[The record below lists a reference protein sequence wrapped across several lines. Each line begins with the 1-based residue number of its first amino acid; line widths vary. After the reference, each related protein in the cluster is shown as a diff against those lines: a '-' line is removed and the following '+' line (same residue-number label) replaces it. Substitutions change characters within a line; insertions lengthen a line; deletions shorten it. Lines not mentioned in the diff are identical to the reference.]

1 MTEPTV
7 SKTRSQAVSR
17 LRIFITRLLTILL
30 LLQPVLASAV
40 PCLMV
45 PGSQDNLSAMAMP
58 GMAVSAMEGVDH
70 SAHHG
75 MAEGTSAD
83 TASGTCC
90 DSGYCSQGGCLSIS
104 ATVSS
109 STISHLPLYG
119 PVFQSVSSI
128 LPDWAPQSHYHPPA
142 S

>member
-1 MTEPTV
+1 MTRVLAT
-7 SKTRSQAVSR
+7 
-17 LRIFITRLLTILL
+17 LL
-30 LLQPVLASAV
+30 LLQPVFASAV
-40 PCLMV
+40 PCQMS
-45 PGSQDNLSAMAMP
+45 PGSQATFSDGVVS
-58 GMAVSAMEGVDH
+58 GMADAVTVSVDH

-119 PVFQSVSSI
+119 PVFESVSSI
-128 LPDWAPQSHYHPPA
+128 LPDWAPQSPYHPPA